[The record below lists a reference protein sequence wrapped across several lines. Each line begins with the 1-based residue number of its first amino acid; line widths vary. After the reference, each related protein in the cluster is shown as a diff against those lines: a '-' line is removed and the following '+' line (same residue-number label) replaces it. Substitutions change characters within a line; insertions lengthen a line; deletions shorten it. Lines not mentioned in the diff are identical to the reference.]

1 MKKKLG
7 RPRKTKGVIAY
18 KDFARAGIVM
28 GAYDAARENGQ
39 KHSAAVAQSVEFTR
53 QHYPEMRISET
64 GVKRIL
70 AKLRPRKSQT
80 ILLFERSTPSEEELA
95 KFRCIQEQ
103 LRALQQEKGLRL
115 PEPSGVDA
123 AKPVTIYK
131 IRYVERPNYP
141 RHNRKTPKE

>member
-7 RPRKTKGVIAY
+7 RPRNPEGAISPQ
-18 KDFARAGIVM
+18 DFARAGIAMSV
-28 GAYDAARENGQ
+28 YDEARETGQ
-39 KHSAAVAQSVEFTR
+39 KHSVAVAQTVEFIKQR
-53 QHYPEMRISET
+53 HPKMRISET
-64 GVKRIL
+64 EVKRIL

-115 PEPSGVDA
+115 PVPSGVDA

-131 IRYVERPNYP
+131 IRFGERPNYP

>member
-1 MKKKLG
+1 MEKKLG
-7 RPRKTKGVIAY
+7 RPRKSKGVISAQ
-18 KDFARAGIVM
+18 DFARAGIAMSV
-28 GAYDAARENGQ
+28 YDEARENGQ
-39 KHSAAVAQSVEFTR
+39 KHSVAVAQSVEFTR

-80 ILLFERSTPSEEELA
+80 ILLFERSTPSQEELA

-103 LRALQQEKGLRL
+103 VRALQQEKGLRL
-115 PEPSGVDA
+115 AAPSGVDA

-131 IRYVERPNYP
+131 IRFGERPKYP
-141 RHNRKTPKE
+141 RHNRKTSKE